1 MGTFVSRKE
10 QPLTTC
16 ILHCPRNQTTAECS
30 CQTLLYGFGFIFYFF
45 FKERNDWQDLLNI
58 SHFFFVFLLLLVL
71 GTLPQPQFCWAAA
84 SLQSIF
90 IFQGLFRGRIEQ
102 RQREWSLFYGY
113 FTHAGLKIGSF
124 QRVLLALNQPPLVG
138 GIPAPALDRA
148 MQEGNPLN
156 AAAGQSSTP
165 WDFQQKI

>member
-1 MGTFVSRKE
+1 MRKTTAVDQTFVVW
-10 QPLTTC
+10 
-16 ILHCPRNQTTAECS
+16 I
-30 CQTLLYGFGFIFYFF
+30 YVYIYIYFF
-45 FKERNDWQDLLNI
+45 FKREMTGRTSPNI
-58 SHFFFVFLLLLVL
+58 SHSFFCLSSVSGV
-71 GTLPQPQFCWAAA
+71 GNTPQPQFCWAAA

-90 IFQGLFRGRIEQ
+90 IFQGLFKGRIEQ
-102 RQREWSLFYGY
+102 RQCEWSLFYGY

-156 AAAGQSSTP
+156 AAAGQSSSP